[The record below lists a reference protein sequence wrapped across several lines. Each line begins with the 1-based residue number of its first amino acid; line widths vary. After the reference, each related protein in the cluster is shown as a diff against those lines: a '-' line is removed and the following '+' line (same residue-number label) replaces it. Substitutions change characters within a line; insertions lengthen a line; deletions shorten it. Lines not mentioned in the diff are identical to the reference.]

1 MRIVS
6 QPDGHGAVDGA
17 PEGASPRS
25 ISSPLLEISNAT
37 VRLYKAA
44 FGRGPTHARARFA
57 GTDSLLVLLQD
68 TMTVPE
74 RKLAA
79 LGEHERLR
87 AHRLLL
93 HQVIEDEIR
102 AVVEEALGRR
112 TLSVISGL
120 DTARDV
126 AVEVVLLAPAPHEQV
141 SEIPSQG

>member
-1 MRIVS
+1 MRMLPH
-6 QPDGHGAVDGA
+6 PDGDGALDGAVLRPVA
-17 PEGASPRS
+17 
-25 ISSPLLEISNAT
+25 SSPLLEISNAT

-57 GTDSLLVLLQD
+57 GSDSLVVLLQD
-68 TMTVPE
+68 TMTVSE

-102 AVVEEALGRR
+102 AVVEEALGRP
-112 TLSVISGL
+112 TLSLISGL
-120 DTARDV
+120 DTVRDV
-126 AVEVVLLAPAPHEQV
+126 AAEVVLMAPAPNEPA
-141 SEIPSQG
+141 SDFPSQG